1 VIVGDI
7 IPRNAWLRADA
18 TAIVADGT
26 ASSFAGYAERCYRL
40 ANALIGRGVGRQERV
55 AMVARNCPEYL
66 EVFGA
71 GEVAGIVVNTVNFR
85 LAGPELESVLGD
97 ADPAVVVFQAQYADA
112 VGALRDKL
120 AGVRAF
126 VQIGDRPAVAPP
138 VAPWCEAYEAFVA
151 AGAPT
156 RPDQRPEPDD
166 TAYLIY
172 TSGTTGRPKGAM
184 LGQRAQWLTG
194 LMLGYDFGLAPD
206 DRWLCVMPL
215 FHVGAKY
222 WQLAVGMAGA
232 SLHLHRRFDARAV
245 VETIERE
252 RITITHLAPT
262 MLRAILDLPDLAQRD
277 LTSLHTVSYGTAPM
291 PEPLLRRALAAMGP
305 IFVQRYGST
314 EAAAVTALEKTD
326 HVLDGTPE
334 QSRLLTSAGQP
345 NLMTELRIVRAD
357 GAECEPGEAGELL
370 IKNPDLVMQGYWRN
384 EDATA
389 AAMQG
394 GWFHTGD
401 VGTLDARG
409 YLTIVDRIK
418 DMIISGG
425 ENIYPREVEDALAR
439 HAAVAGVAVI
449 GIPDDTWG
457 ESVLAFVVKRDGEEA
472 GEAELIEHCRT
483 RIASYKKPSRI
494 AFLDALPY
502 LASGKVDKVRL
513 REPYWAG
520 RARRI

>member
-1 VIVGDI
+1 MIVGDI
-7 IPRNAWLRADA
+7 IPRNAGLRPDA
-18 TAIVADGT
+18 TAFVADGEER
-26 ASSFAGYAERCYRL
+26 SFAEYAERCYRL
-40 ANALIGRGVGRQERV
+40 ANALIGRGAARQERV
-55 AMVARNCPEYL
+55 AIYARNCPEYL

-71 GEVAGIVVNTVNFR
+71 GEVAGLVVNTVNFR
-85 LAGPELESVLGD
+85 LAGPELEYVLND
-97 ADPAVVVFQAQYADA
+97 ADPAVVIFEARYAEA
-112 VGALRDKL
+112 VGGLRDQL
-120 AGVRAF
+120 PGVRAYI
-126 VQIGDRPAVAPP
+126 QIGDEAA
-138 VAPWCEAYEAFVA
+138 VAPWCEPYEALLA

-156 RPDQRPEPDD
+156 RPDQRAQAHD

-194 LMLGYDFGLAPD
+194 LMLGYDFGLTPD

-222 WQLAVGMAGA
+222 WQLAVQMAGA
-232 SLHLHRRFDARAV
+232 RLYLHRRFDPQAV
-245 VETIERE
+245 VEAIERE
-252 RITITHLAPT
+252 RITITHFAPT
-262 MLRAILDLPDLAQRD
+262 MLQAILDLPDLARRD
-277 LTSLHTVSYGTAPM
+277 LTSLHTVSYGASPI
-291 PEPLLRRALAAMGP
+291 PEPLLRRALEALGP

-314 EAAAVTALEKTD
+314 EAAAVTSLEKSD
-326 HVLDGTPE
+326 HVIDGTPE
-334 QSRLLTSAGQP
+334 QARLLVSAGQP
-345 NLMTELRIVRAD
+345 NLMTEIKIVRAD
-357 GAECEPGEAGELL
+357 GSDCAPGEAGELL

-384 EDATA
+384 EEATA
-389 AAMQG
+389 EAMQG

-409 YLTIVDRIK
+409 YLAIVDRIK

-425 ENIYPREVEDALAR
+425 ENIYPREVEDALM
-439 HAAVAGVAVI
+439 HHGAVDNAAVI
-449 GIPDDTWG
+449 GVPDDTWG
-457 ESVLAFVVKRDGEEA
+457 EAVLAFVVRRVGAEA
-472 GEAELIEHCRT
+472 GEAELIEHCRA

-494 AFLDALPY
+494 EFVRALPY